1 MLSDDLEIVTATRG
15 EERYALACAERFD
28 AILLDAIL
36 PDVSGLIVRRIDC
49 SWRCGRQWTGAFSA
63 SRPARAAMQA
73 R

>member
-1 MLSDDLEIVTATRG
+1 LEIVTATRG